1 MIPYQSKNVKL
12 NGFLLINK
20 PPSSAKATDGKSG
33 PTSHDIIDQLR
44 RIIGIRQIGHAGT
57 LDPFASGLLLVG
69 IGEATKLLRH
79 YVGLDKTYEATLRL
93 GATSDTQDRTGKIQE
108 TRYKQ
113 DTITKL
119 QIQKVLQSFIGKQ
132 QQLPPMHSAK
142 KLDGKRYYKYAREG
156 KEIERKPQDIEIF
169 DIKLLS
175 LQFSNSPIL
184 DTITI
189 SCRVSS
195 GTYIRT
201 LAHDIGVKLGTGAY
215 LEELKRTA
223 IGDFK
228 LEDAINVIL
237 EGPADSA
244 GTDRIH
250 LKNTGSYRPAVAGLQ
265 DDILQH
271 LIPLKT
277 VLVTGTFDGIHGG
290 HKNYFQQARQYGQ
303 RLIAIIARD
312 KIVEKIK
319 GLQPKYSEKERVSFV
334 KKCNE
339 IDRVYLG
346 VLDNVFDF
354 TASLQPDVIA
364 LGYDQTTYT
373 ENLAKEMKSRGLDTK
388 IVRLKPY
395 KPEQFKSSL
404 INRHNIDKS

>member
-1 MIPYQSKNVKL
+1 MLPYQSKNVKL

-79 YVGLDKTYEATLRL
+79 YVGLGKTYEAVLKL
-93 GATSDTQDRTGKIQE
+93 GATSDTQDRTGKITNNQFP
-108 TRYKQ
+108 
-113 DTITKL
+113 ITSKFPKSK
-119 QIQKVLQSFIGKQ
+119 IQTVFKSFIGKQ

-142 KLDGKRYYKYAREG
+142 KLEGKRYYAYAREG
-156 KEIERKPQDIEIF
+156 KEIERKPIDIEIH
-169 DIKLLS
+169 DLKLKSYDLG
-175 LQFSNSPIL
+175 LM
-184 DTITI
+184 TI
-189 SCRVSS
+189 SCHVSS
-195 GTYIRT
+195 GTFIRT
-201 LAHDIGVKLGTGAY
+201 LAHDIGQALGCGAY
-215 LEELKRTA
+215 LEELKRTQ

-228 LEDAINVIL
+228 LEDALVIL

-277 VLVTGTFDGIHGG
+277 VLVSGAFDGLHEG

-395 KPEQFKSSL
+395 KPEQFKSS
-404 INRHNIDKS
+404 IVNKPSVDKIHQNR